1 MKIFRSLVIKH
12 FHMSTFALNIMGGG
26 IAEKID
32 TCAYSIQYLTFLY
45 IFYRKMESRYS
56 YLLKYLHT
64 YIKI

>member
-12 FHMSTFALNIMGGG
+12 FHMTFALNIMGGG

-32 TCAYSIQYLTFLY
+32 TCACNIQYLTFLY